1 MCFPLSCLRPALLQ
15 LALSKGRN
23 MKAQDLAQSV
33 NYSGDAI
40 AQIFIDA
47 LTQCNFH
54 QEADIICKAWEAM
67 AFADTSDR
75 KKLASAVIKSLK
87 G

>member
-1 MCFPLSCLRPALLQ
+1 M
-15 LALSKGRN
+15 N
-23 MKAQDLAQSV
+23 AQTLAQSV
-33 NYSGDAI
+33 KWDGDAI

-47 LTQCNFH
+47 LTECNFH

-67 AFADTSDR
+67 ARADNSDNA
-75 KKLASAVIKSLK
+75 KLRAAVIKSLK

>member
-1 MCFPLSCLRPALLQ
+1 
-15 LALSKGRN
+15 
-23 MKAQDLAQSV
+23 MKAQELAQSV

-47 LTQCNFH
+47 LTDCNFH
-54 QEADIICKAWEAM
+54 AEADIICKAWEAM
-67 AFADTSDR
+67 ARADTSDR
-75 KKLASAVIKSLK
+75 KKLANAVIKSLK

>member
-1 MCFPLSCLRPALLQ
+1 M
-15 LALSKGRN
+15 N
-23 MKAQDLAQSV
+23 AQTLAQSV
-33 NYSGDAI
+33 KWNGDAI

-47 LTQCNFH
+47 LTECNFH
-54 QEADIICKAWEAM
+54 AEAEIICKAWEAM
-67 AFADTSDR
+67 AYVDSSDK

>member
-1 MCFPLSCLRPALLQ
+1 M
-15 LALSKGRN
+15 N
-23 MKAQDLAQSV
+23 AQTLAQSV
-33 NYSGDAI
+33 KWDGDAI

-47 LTQCNFH
+47 LTECNFH

-67 AFADTSDR
+67 ARADTSDNA
-75 KKLASAVIKSLK
+75 KLRAAVIKSLK

>member
-1 MCFPLSCLRPALLQ
+1 
-15 LALSKGRN
+15 

-47 LTQCNFH
+47 LTECNFH

-67 AFADTSDR
+67 AYADTSDNA
-75 KKLASAVIKSLK
+75 KLRAAVIKSLK

>member
-1 MCFPLSCLRPALLQ
+1 M
-15 LALSKGRN
+15 N
-23 MKAQDLAQSV
+23 AQTLAQSV
-33 NYSGDAI
+33 KWNGDAI

-47 LTQCNFH
+47 LTECNFH
-54 QEADIICKAWEAM
+54 AEADIICKAWEAM
-67 AFADTSDR
+67 AYADSTDK